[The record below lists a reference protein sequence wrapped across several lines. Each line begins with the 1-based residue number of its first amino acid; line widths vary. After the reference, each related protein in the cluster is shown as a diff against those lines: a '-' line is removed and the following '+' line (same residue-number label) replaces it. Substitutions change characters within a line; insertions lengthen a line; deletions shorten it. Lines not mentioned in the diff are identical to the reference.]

1 MIRYDLRCTNDHQF
15 DSWFADAAS
24 YDTLRGSN
32 MVSCAVCGDTDV
44 SKSLMAP
51 QVRPARGALNQAASP
66 TEQAIA
72 EIRKHIETNAD
83 DVGTNFATEA
93 RKIHD
98 GETPERAIYGQANV
112 QEAKEL
118 IKDGVPVVPLP
129 FMSKDKAN

>member
-1 MIRYDLRCTNDHQF
+1 MIRYNLKCTNDHQF

-24 YDTLRGSN
+24 YDTLRGRN
-32 MVSCAVCGDTDV
+32 LVSCAVCGDTDV

-51 QVRPARGALNQAASP
+51 QVRPARGALSQAASP
-66 TEQAIA
+66 AEQAIA
-72 EIRKHIETNAD
+72 DMRMHIETNAD
-83 DVGTNFATEA
+83 DVGTNFAAEA

-129 FMSKDKAN
+129 FMAKDKAN

>member
-1 MIRYDLRCTNDHQF
+1 MIRYNLKCTNDHQF

-24 YDTLRGSN
+24 YDTLRGRN
-32 MVSCAVCGDTDV
+32 LVSCAVCGDTDV

-51 QVRPARGALNQAASP
+51 QIRPARGALSQAASP
-66 TEQAIA
+66 AEPAIA
-72 EIRKHIETNAD
+72 EMRKHIETNAD
-83 DVGTNFATEA
+83 DVGTNFAAEA
-93 RKIHD
+93 RKIQD

-129 FMSKDKAN
+129 FMAKDKAN

>member
-1 MIRYDLRCTNDHQF
+1 MIRYNLKCTNDHQF

-24 YDTLRGSN
+24 YDTLRGRN
-32 MVSCAVCGDTDV
+32 LVSCAVCGDTDV

-51 QVRPARGALNQAASP
+51 QIRPARGALSQAASP
-66 TEQAIA
+66 AEQAIA
-72 EIRKHIETNAD
+72 EMRKHIETNAD
-83 DVGTNFATEA
+83 DVGTNFAAEA

-129 FMSKDKAN
+129 FMAKDKAN

>member
-1 MIRYDLRCTNDHQF
+1 MIRYNLKCTNDHQF

-24 YDTLRGSN
+24 YDTLRGRN
-32 MVSCAVCGDTDV
+32 LVSCSVCGDTDV

-51 QVRPARGALNQAASP
+51 QIRPARGALSQAASP
-66 TEQAIA
+66 AEQAIA
-72 EIRKHIETNAD
+72 EMRKHIETNAD
-83 DVGTNFATEA
+83 DVGTNFAAEA

-129 FMSKDKAN
+129 FMAKDKAN

>member
-1 MIRYDLRCTNDHQF
+1 MIRYNLKCTNDHQF

-24 YDTLRGSN
+24 YDTLRGRN
-32 MVSCAVCGDTDV
+32 LVSCAVCGDTDV

-51 QVRPARGALNQAASP
+51 QIRPARGALSQAASP
-66 TEQAIA
+66 AEQAIA
-72 EIRKHIETNAD
+72 DMRMHIETNAD
-83 DVGTNFATEA
+83 DVGTNFAAEA

-129 FMSKDKAN
+129 FMAKDKAN

>member
-1 MIRYDLRCTNDHQF
+1 MIRYKLECTNNHQF

-24 YDTLRGSN
+24 YDKLRGRD

-51 QVRPARGALNQAASP
+51 QVRPARGALSQAVSP
-66 TEQAIA
+66 AEQAIA
-72 EIRKHIETNAD
+72 QVRKHIETTAD
-83 DVGTNFATEA
+83 DVGANFAAEA

-118 IKDGVPVVPLP
+118 IKDGVPVVALP
-129 FMSKDKAN
+129 FMAKDKAN